1 MSHFYMVQCVYRQS
15 YRQADRQTDRQT
27 DRQSQI
33 QRERLTEH
41 GSCRMSD
48 DSRLLR
54 WRQCGPRTPC
64 GSREALDP
72 DTWGRRRSKRVCH
85 LAAPPVQAPAQRIT
99 HAPTYYKQ
107 SAINIDRL
115 WT

>member
-1 MSHFYMVQCVYRQS
+1 MVQCVYRQS

-54 WRQCGPRTPC
+54 
-64 GSREALDP
+64 
-72 DTWGRRRSKRVCH
+72 
-85 LAAPPVQAPAQRIT
+85 
-99 HAPTYYKQ
+99 
-107 SAINIDRL
+107 
-115 WT
+115 